1 MSGVIIDDLL
11 LILTAG
17 LIAGLICRR
26 IQLSV
31 LVGYL
36 LVGACLGEGGL
47 RWIHDEHHQL
57 EYLAEA
63 GVFLLLFAIG
73 LEFSLDELLKLGT
86 NLLIGGGV
94 QMLLVAVPV
103 IAFLVSIGMGWSS
116 ALIIGPAVAFSSTV
130 LVFKALSERGEV
142 SQPHGRRAIGI
153 LLFQDMALIPLLLMV
168 PLLTGEG
175 EPPGLFDYVQ
185 LALKSLCF
193 VLGIVGLR
201 RLLGEF
207 VIPGLARFR
216 SPDLVVLFTLVSLG
230 GLALVAYLLGLPPAI
245 GAFAAGLVF
254 NGNRWSKQIDAL
266 VLPFRETFSAIF
278 FTSLGLF
285 FDPRFLID
293 EPVVTALM
301 LVGLI
306 ALKALAATIALKL
319 TGLSWQKSAGMGI
332 GLAHIGEFAFV
343 LTLLG
348 REAGVV
354 TVSDYRRLVTLAIC
368 SLIVTPMLLSL
379 GLRRTKDTATSVD
392 TEREEEVVLGTQRR
406 AIVVGAG
413 PIGKQVTSRL
423 ETMGHDVCLVDL
435 SAINLYPFAQLGFR
449 TVAGDATQ
457 AEILE
462 LALVRETGLIVVCVP
477 SDEMST
483 QIVQMVRKLNSDCFV
498 LVRCRYQGT
507 VSKLK
512 KVGAE
517 RVVSEE
523 VLASLALL
531 DALEKASSQ
540 QLTPPTE
547 HPSA

>member
-47 RWIHDEHHQL
+47 RWIQDEHHQL

-103 IAFLVSIGMGWSS
+103 TGFLFSMGMGWSS
-116 ALIIGPAVAFSSTV
+116 ALIMGPAVAFSSTV

-142 SQPHGRRAIGI
+142 SKPHGRRAIGI

-175 EPPGLFDYVQ
+175 KQPGLSDYLQ
-185 LALKSLCF
+185 LALTSLCF
-193 VLGIVGLR
+193 VLGIVGVR
-201 RLLGEF
+201 KLLGEF

-230 GLALVAYLLGLPPAI
+230 GLALIAYLLGLPPAI

-293 EPVVTALM
+293 EPITTAAM
-301 LVGLI
+301 LAGLI
-306 ALKALAATIALKL
+306 ILKASAATIALKL
-319 TGLSWQKSAGMGI
+319 TGLNWQKSAGKGI

-379 GLRRTKDTATSVD
+379 GLRWSNDSSSSVD
-392 TEREEEVVLGTQRR
+392 AEHEEEVILDTQRR

-423 ETMGHDVCLVDL
+423 ETMGHDVCLVYL
-435 SAINLYPFAQLGFR
+435 SSINLYPFAQLGFR
-449 TVAGDATQ
+449 TVAGDAAQ

-462 LALVRETGLIVVCVP
+462 LALVRTTGLIVVCVP
-477 SDEMST
+477 SDEMSI
-483 QIVQMVRKLNSDCFV
+483 QIVQMVRKLNSNCFV

-507 VSKLK
+507 VPKLK

-523 VLASLALL
+523 MLASLALL

-540 QLTPPTE
+540 QLAPPSDD
-547 HPSA
+547 PLS